1 MIREYCL
8 ENKRVVWV
16 NPSFLDYRVPLY
28 EALNNKLQ
36 RNFRLIFSK
45 QRVPKR
51 CVEKVKDAIGENA
64 MYLNAE
70 RCIKIGKN
78 NGFSNN
84 GINIPFPKGLYKLI
98 RTTKPDIIIAEGFFQ
113 FTPWAVWY
121 SFFHRIP
128 LLIAYER
135 TAHTER
141 KCPLWRKLYRR
152 FIGLFVDG
160 YIANGQL
167 TKEYLVSQG
176 VKLEKIF
183 TGGMCADSNGLAI
196 KVAEMPPVEKKT
208 MRESIV
214 GNDTEGLLY
223 IYVGQIIPRKG
234 VSQLLEA
241 WECHHQK
248 YPIDRL
254 LLVGTGEQLT
264 EFQEQYKN
272 NKTITFTSNV
282 DYSNI
287 YKYYAISDVFIIP
300 TLEDNWSLVVP
311 EAMACGL
318 PIACSIYN
326 GCHPELVKKDENGI
340 TFDPL
345 NRDSILHALAY
356 FHNQDLIQMGNR
368 SVAIE
373 KEYNPE
379 KTADNIINAIRT
391 VCLNRKERLFQSH
404 E

>member
-1 MIREYCL
+1 MSSIIRL
-8 ENKRVVWV
+8 LWV
-16 NPSFLDYRVPLY
+16 NPSFLDYRIPLY
-28 EALNNKLQ
+28 KKINDKMEGH
-36 RNFRLIFSK
+36 FRLIYSK
-45 QRVPKR
+45 CRVP
-51 CVEKVKDAIGENA
+51 
-64 MYLNAE
+64 E
-70 RCIKIGKN
+70 RCIDKIERAIGQNAISLIREKIISIGRT
-78 NGFSNN
+78 NGFANC
-84 GINIPFPKGLYKLI
+84 GVNIPFPKGLYKLI
-98 RTTKPDIIIAEGFFQ
+98 RTAKPDIIIAEGFFQ

-167 TKEYLVSQG
+167 TKDYLVSQG
-176 VKLEKIF
+176 VKPENIF
-183 TGGMCADSNGLAI
+183 TGGMCADSHGLAQ
-196 KVAEMPPVEKKT
+196 KVKDMLPMEKVT
-208 MRESIV
+208 MRESIISK
-214 GNDTEGLLY
+214 ESHGLLY
-223 IYVGQIIPRKG
+223 IFVGQMIPRKG

-241 WECHHQK
+241 WNLHSER
-248 YPIDRL
+248 YPEDRL
-254 LLVGTGEQLT
+254 LLVGNGVQLP
-264 EFQEQYKN
+264 EFLEKYGD
-272 NKTITFTSNV
+272 NKTIIFTSNV
-282 DYSNI
+282 DYSEI

-391 VCLNRKERLFQSH
+391 VCLKRKERLFQSH